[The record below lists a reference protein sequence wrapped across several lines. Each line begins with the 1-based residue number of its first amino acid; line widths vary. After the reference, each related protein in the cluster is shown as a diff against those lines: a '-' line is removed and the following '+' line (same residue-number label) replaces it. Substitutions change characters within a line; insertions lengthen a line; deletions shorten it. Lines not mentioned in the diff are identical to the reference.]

1 MGKKKKK
8 RKKKENAKASKCF
21 HRNALL
27 GSVLLEAE
35 PRRRMQHS
43 IWEVI
48 LGSRVVCREASS
60 NGKEANTRGI
70 REQSAACRGSVPAGP
85 LSEGAYNM
93 PELPHLKGMESE
105 GTYIPTPILKWL
117 SATCTQPC
125 EMASLLL
132 RRQKSPKAHKCLSYM
147 LLEYKGEDSTG
158 VT

>member
-1 MGKKKKK
+1 M
-8 RKKKENAKASKCF
+8 KKENAKASKGF

-35 PRRRMQHS
+35 SGRRMPHS

-60 NGKEANTRGI
+60 NGKEANPWGI
-70 REQSAACRGSVPAGP
+70 REQSAACRGSFPAGP

-93 PELPHLKGMESE
+93 PELPHLKGMES
-105 GTYIPTPILKWL
+105 GSTYVSTPILKWL

-125 EMASLLL
+125 KMPSLLL
-132 RRQKSPKAHKCLSYM
+132 RMQKSPKAHRCLS
-147 LLEYKGEDSTG
+147 
-158 VT
+158 

>member
-1 MGKKKKK
+1 
-8 RKKKENAKASKCF
+8 
-21 HRNALL
+21 
-27 GSVLLEAE
+27 
-35 PRRRMQHS
+35 MQHS

-105 GTYIPTPILKWL
+105 GTYIPTPGHHLVKKALREGAYNSQIRL
-117 SATCTQPC
+117 TCYP
-125 EMASLLL
+125 S
-132 RRQKSPKAHKCLSYM
+132 R
-147 LLEYKGEDSTG
+147 
-158 VT
+158 